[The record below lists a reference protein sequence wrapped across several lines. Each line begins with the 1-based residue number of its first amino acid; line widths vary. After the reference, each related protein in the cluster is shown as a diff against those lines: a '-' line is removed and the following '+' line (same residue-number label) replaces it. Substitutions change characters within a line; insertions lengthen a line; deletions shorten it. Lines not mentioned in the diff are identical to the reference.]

1 MWEVAK
7 DQRGAGGRG
16 QDVPSQG
23 TLQVGTHLHPVGHLV
38 GSLLVPPLD
47 PGTVL
52 VVLRSYN
59 GDHSLYWGP
68 LTVLVCSGTGGMWP
82 SLSLL
87 WPGRVT
93 CGGGHQSPD

>member
-1 MWEVAK
+1 MQMAEGKVSPC
-7 DQRGAGGRG
+7 RGPYRMGLA
-16 QDVPSQG
+16 
-23 TLQVGTHLHPVGHLV
+23 GTHLHPLGHLM

-52 VVLRSYN
+52 VVLTPYS

-87 WPGRVT
+87 SPGRVT